1 MQRLSYMTETS
12 GWPIGI
18 FTYINYNYISET
30 KNNNLGLKGNQ
41 YTENPQNPYNS
52 LNRHF
57 WTKKK
62 TLSVASRPSSCL
74 LWRPK
79 VPASAEIPNIVIGR
93 E

>member
-18 FTYINYNYISET
+18 FTYMNYNYISET

-52 LNRHF
+52 LNRHLRQ
-57 WTKKK
+57 KKD
-62 TLSVASRPSSCL
+62 TFGFGSQ
-74 LWRPK
+74 
-79 VPASAEIPNIVIGR
+79 
-93 E
+93 